1 MPACANSHSYCTK
14 PAGRGYLEYL
24 MRLRPRHKIT
34 AALSLALAFLL
45 APLPST
51 SADEA
56 TPDVVSFEAFPG
68 RWVGEGRLAFRDGKV
83 EKVKCRVTYF
93 VADDRA
99 SMRQNVRCAS
109 AAGRIE
115 LKSEIHRSGGKL
127 TGTWNETVYEMR
139 GELTG
144 RAIKNGLIVHVEG
157 EAGLTANMQL
167 LVKDVRQIIEVQFE
181 RNSLIGLTLLLR
193 RG

>member
-1 MPACANSHSYCTK
+1 MSASTKYHSFCTK
-14 PAGRGYLEYL
+14 PVSRRCLANL

-34 AALSLALAFLL
+34 GTLIIALSFLL
-45 APLPST
+45 SPLPST
-51 SADEA
+51 RADEA

-83 EKVKCRVTYF
+83 EMVKCRVTYF
-93 VADDRA
+93 VADDGA

-115 LKSEIHRSGGKL
+115 LKSEIHRNGGKL

-144 RAIKNGLIVHVEG
+144 RGIKNGLIVHVKG